1 MQRYLLISLLLLSS
15 KPVWSAA
22 TDGPATGTASGLV
35 QGYVRDR
42 NDQPVEGVTVTLKNT
57 LRQGNTNQ
65 QGFFRFQNLPDGR
78 YTVVVSGVGLNTLEQ
93 TADIRSKQP
102 ASLTLVITESVQ
114 ELEEVRVLAAKGLRE
129 REVLPDVG
137 QLAIYAGK
145 KTEVINLNALDAN
158 LITNNSRQLFSK
170 TPGVMV
176 WESEGS
182 GMQVGVAV
190 RGLSPNR
197 SWEFNVRQNG
207 VDISSDP
214 FGYPEAYYNPPMQA
228 VDRIEL
234 VRGGASL
241 QYGPQFGGLLHYV
254 LKKPPTDK
262 AFSLESQQ
270 SVGSFGLFSTYN
282 SVGGTVG
289 RLQYI
294 GYVDYRRADGWRQN
308 SRYRIFNG
316 YASLSYALTSRLQ
329 LTAELTRND
338 NRTQQAGGL
347 TDAQF
352 TQDARQSRRERNW
365 FSTPWTVPVVTAAYA
380 FSDKT
385 RLSVNLHGLLAG
397 RNSIGFT
404 SAITTPDAPNAAGQL
419 ANRQLDRDTYRNWGS
434 ELRFITEYSALGRQ
448 HALSAGV
455 KYFNGN
461 TRRQQQGRGDTG
473 SDYNLNLQ
481 TADFP
486 RDLTL
491 QTTNWA
497 VFAENLFRLS
507 PRWTITPGIRVEQL
521 DNSVAGRYSFTA
533 SGTENRVAQNQSR
546 TFALVGVG
554 TEYKLAGFAQFYGN
568 YSQAYRPVLFSDLT
582 PAALTDFVIDP
593 DLSDARGFT
602 VDAGLRGGYRKFLN
616 YDVGVYYLNYDNRIG
631 TLARL
636 DAANRPFQYRT
647 NLGRSVSRGV
657 EAYIEFDPIVALAG
671 RSKVGYLSLFTSL
684 GFTDARYRNLPTA
697 SVTTGQLVEGNL
709 RDRAVENAPG
719 FIGRFGAT
727 YTYRTLTLTGL
738 LNRVGKAYSDASNTE
753 MASAN
758 AQTGPIPAYQ
768 VVDLSGSLL
777 LAHRYSLRAGVNNL
791 TDARYFTRRAGGYPG
806 PGILPAD
813 GRNVYLSVG
822 IKL

>member
-1 MQRYLLISLLLLSS
+1 MREYLLILLVLLGN
-15 KPVWSAA
+15 KPVCSAA
-22 TDGPATGTASGLV
+22 NDPAPGTASGVL
-35 QGYVRDR
+35 QGVVLDR
-42 NDQPVEGVTVTLKNT
+42 NNQPVEGVTVTLKNT
-57 LRQGNTNQ
+57 LRQTNTNQ
-65 QGFFRFQNLPDGR
+65 QGLFRFQNLPDGR
-78 YTVVVSGVGLNTLEQ
+78 YMVVVTGVGLNTLEQ
-93 TADIRSKQP
+93 TADIKPNQP
-102 ASLTLVITESVQ
+102 TSLTLIITESVQ
-114 ELEEVRVLAAKGLRE
+114 ELEEVRVLATKGLRE
-129 REVLPDVG
+129 RETLPEVG

-145 KTEVINLNALDAN
+145 KTEVINLGTLDAN

-182 GMQVGVAV
+182 GMQVGVSV

-241 QYGPQFGGLLHYV
+241 QYGPQFGGLLNYV
-254 LKKPPTDK
+254 LKKPATDK

-270 SVGSFGLFSTYN
+270 SVGSYGLFSTYN

-289 RLQYI
+289 RLQYM

-316 YASLSYALTSRLQ
+316 YASVSYAVTNRLR

-338 NRTQQAGGL
+338 NQTQQAGGL

-352 TQDARQSRRERNW
+352 GQDARQSRRGRNW

-385 RLSVNLHGLLAG
+385 RLTVNLHGLLAG

-404 SAITTPDAPNAAGQL
+404 SAITTPDVPNATGQF

-434 ELRFITEYSALGRQ
+434 ELRFITQYTALGQQ

-473 SDYNLNLQ
+473 SAYNLNLQ

-491 QTTNWA
+491 QTTNVA
-497 VFAENLFRLS
+497 AFAENLFRLS

-521 DNSVAGRYSFTA
+521 DNSVAGRYSFATD
-533 SGTENRVAQNQSR
+533 GTENRITQNQSR

-554 TEYKLAGFAQFYGN
+554 TEYKLAGFATVYGN

-593 DLSDARGFT
+593 NLSDSQGFT
-602 VDAGLRGGYRKFLN
+602 VDAGLRGSYRKFLN

-631 TLARL
+631 TLARI
-636 DAANRPFQYRT
+636 DAAGRLFQYRT
-647 NLGRSVSRGV
+647 NLGRSVSQGV
-657 EAYIEFDPIVALAG
+657 EAYVEFDPIVALAG
-671 RSKVGYLSLFTSL
+671 RSKVGYLSLFASL
-684 GFTDARYRNLPTA
+684 GFTDARYLNLPTA
-697 SVTTGQLVEGNL
+697 SVTSGQLVEGNL
-709 RDRAVENAPG
+709 RDRVVENAPG

-727 YTYRTLTLTGL
+727 YTYKTLTLTAL
-738 LNRVGKAYSDASNTE
+738 LNRVGKAYSDANNTE
-753 MASAN
+753 TASAN

-768 VVDLSGSLL
+768 VVDLSGSLG
-777 LAHRYSLRAGVNNL
+777 LARRYSLRAGVNNL
-791 TDARYFTRRAGGYPG
+791 TDTRYFTRRAGGYPG